1 MTARIEAIRRRTGS
15 ALRAR
20 PRDYEVGCIM
30 ISQPAF
36 FARDDWI
43 ADWHP
48 RIQGG
53 KTIDV
58 ARDDGQRILGDCLQ
72 RTARLRRQA
81 EPLVDEL
88 RRYGAPH
95 TVQPRLGQGT
105 FRIAVT
111 GAYGAC
117 AVSGEHSLPA
127 LEAAHVRPYAQGGE
141 HALPTGCCSAPTSTV
156 STTPAT
162 SPSRPT
168 TAPASATTSL
178 TTSAGGRE
186 YERFAGRAIT
196 VPRAPLDQP
205 DPELLD

>member
-1 MTARIEAIRRRTGS
+1 MTARIEAIRRRTGR

-20 PRDYEVGCIM
+20 PQDYEVGCIM
-30 ISQPAF
+30 ISQPMF
-36 FARDDWI
+36 FGRDDWVADH

-58 ARDDGQRILGDCLQ
+58 ARGDGQRILAECPE

-105 FRIAVT
+105 FRIAVAS
-111 GAYGAC
+111 AYGAC
-117 AVSGEHSLPA
+117 AALGLALAVRAPRPHTCAPA
-127 LEAAHVRPYAQGGE
+127 RRAASTRC
-141 HALPTGCCSAPTSTV
+141 PTGCYCAPTSIA

-162 SPSRPT
+162 SRSRPT
-168 TAPASATTSL
+168 SASA
-178 TTSAGGRE
+178 
-186 YERFAGRAIT
+186 
-196 VPRAPLDQP
+196 
-205 DPELLD
+205 

>member
-1 MTARIEAIRRRTGS
+1 MTSARVEVIRRRTRS
-15 ALRAR
+15 ALLAR
-20 PRDYEVGCIM
+20 RQDYEVGCILL
-30 ISQPAF
+30 SQPVF
-36 FARDDWI
+36 FARDDWVADH

-58 ARDDGQRILGDCLQ
+58 ARGDGQRVLAECLE
-72 RTARLRRQA
+72 RTARLRQEA

-111 GAYGAC
+111 SAYGAC

-127 LEAAHVRPYAQGGE
+127 LEAAHVRPYADGGARAPQRTAAPRR
-141 HALPTGCCSAPTSTV
+141 HPLPRA
-156 STTPAT
+156 TPAT

-168 TAPASATTSL
+168 TVSA
-178 TTSAGGRE
+178 
-186 YERFAGRAIT
+186 
-196 VPRAPLDQP
+196 
-205 DPELLD
+205 